1 MPKGLLMSRYV
12 AVALLVSCAIVARMD
27 AWQSAPALDPC
38 TLVSVADVEA
48 IVGKLKGAPRSETNE
63 RARSCSFAFA
73 GSDEMEMW
81 VYPVDGLDRA
91 RRLYKD
97 LIAVT
102 DVGAEAYMRRNPSI
116 EWLELYARKG
126 TVSIQVTM
134 KSAPGDTDKVKALA
148 RKALEKL

>member
-1 MPKGLLMSRYV
+1 MPKKWVMGRPA
-12 AVALLVSCAIVARMD
+12 AVALLVSCAIVAGID
-27 AWQSAPALDPC
+27 AWQTAPSVDPC

-73 GSDEMEMW
+73 GSDEMEIW

-91 RRLYKD
+91 RKLYKD

-126 TVSIQVTM
+126 TASIQVTM
-134 KSAPGDTDKVKALA
+134 KSPPGDTDKVKALA
-148 RKALEKL
+148 RKALAKL